1 MPPTHDELRIARASW
16 TETWRPQLRGL
27 AHAIRGALCEDRTSL
42 ERASRP
48 LRQGA
53 GDLTYAIDEGTERAA
68 SRWMAERAADGP
80 LSLFTEDHGWRHA
93 GDAGAGFDHGGP
105 RIVLDPIDG
114 TRNLMLGLRSAWT
127 ELAWCAP
134 GTTEPRSQDVVAS
147 LLAELT
153 DERAASYR
161 VLEAGPQ
168 GPATLELRRTDDG
181 ERIERTTLI
190 ADPDDDQL
198 EHRVLSFFRYEPRW
212 RPLIAQI
219 EAAFFERLE
228 TREGI
233 DPRHCF
239 DDQYISNA
247 GQLALLA
254 MGQYRFVCDL
264 RAFLAARHGRSA
276 VTSKPYDLA
285 GAVHL
290 ARAAGCVVEAPD
302 GNALDFPLDATTPV
316 SYVGYANESIARRL
330 RPHLQH
336 ALAATG

>member
-1 MPPTHDELRIARASW
+1 MPPTHDELRLAQTGW
-16 TETWRPQLRGL
+16 TQNWRERLREL
-27 AHAIRGALCEDRTSL
+27 AESIRVVLHEDLTSL
-42 ERASRP
+42 ERDSKP
-48 LRQGA
+48 LRHGA
-53 GDLTYAIDEGTERAA
+53 GDLTYAIDEGTELVAA
-68 SRWMAERAADGP
+68 RWMARLAATEP
-80 LSLFTEDHGWRHA
+80 LSLFTEDHGWKHVSDS
-93 GDAGAGFDHGGP
+93 GSGFDHGGP

-114 TRNLMLGLRSAWT
+114 TRNLMLDLRSAWT
-127 ELAWCAP
+127 EIAWCAAGP
-134 GTTEPRSQDVVAS
+134 SEPRSTEVAAS
-147 LLAELT
+147 LLAELPG
-153 DERAASYR
+153 ERAASFR

-168 GPATLELRRTDDG
+168 GPATLELRRVDDG
-181 ERIERTTLI
+181 ALIERRDLV

-212 RPLIAQI
+212 RPLIASI
-219 EAAFFERLE
+219 EAAFFERVE
-228 TREGI
+228 SHEGV

-264 RAFLAARHGRSA
+264 RAFLATRQGKAA

-302 GNALDFPLDATTPV
+302 GTALDFPLDATTPV
-316 SYVGYANESIARRL
+316 SYVGYANERIAQRL
-330 RPHLQH
+330 RPHLAH
-336 ALAATG
+336 ALAAAL